1 MINIAICDDETVFAE
16 SLSVQI
22 KNEII
27 QNNETCT
34 EYICS
39 NGTTLIE
46 LCQNES
52 IDVAFVDISMPEM
65 DGFDIAEKL
74 KELNKNILLVF
85 VSGNDRLVFQSYEY
99 QPFWFIPKS
108 QMQLL
113 KIVIVKIIEKMN
125 MRDEEKRTINVSLN
139 KRMIGVNLKEIYY
152 IKNDDHYIRLIT
164 GKSEQSE
171 SYRCKL
177 DVLEDQ
183 LRDYWFVRTHK
194 RFLVNC
200 RAIKEIEKS
209 KCILQNDEEIPISRA
224 KIADVK
230 SKFQDY
236 MRWVR

>member
-65 DGFDIAEKL
+65 NGFDIAEKL

-164 GKSEQSE
+164 DKSEQSE

-209 KCILQNDEEIPISRA
+209 KCILKNDEEIPISRA

-230 SKFQDY
+230 NKFQDY